1 MRKAV
6 IIPTLVLLLVLI
18 VMVLE
23 RPQSKKKVTV
33 GSKNFTEQYI
43 VGELIKQLLE
53 DRGFKVTFVSGLSTG
68 QLRERM
74 EAAEID
80 VCAEYTGT
88 AWLVL
93 LAHKRELGRDNNEV
107 YSIVRKEEEDNGFIW
122 LNPIWNNNTYA
133 FASSSKFVEEHS
145 LKTMSDLASLYRE
158 KKGKIKT
165 TVCKEFS
172 ERADGLSALK
182 KHYNFTIAESYLNIT
197 TPPARSPLSL
207 KKHECD
213 VAMVFGTDK
222 VVYEHEWYVYMDD
235 KAFFPPYDLTPYV
248 RAEVLAENPEIADIL
263 NELVATF
270 PGGGEAVT
278 LDTIAKCQKA
288 WQQLNSKAEI
298 DKMDAKKVAREYLV
312 KHGLIR

>member
-1 MRKAV
+1 MRKVV
-6 IIPTLVLLLVLI
+6 IVSTLLLLLVLI
-18 VMVLE
+18 FMVLE
-23 RPQSKKKVTV
+23 CQQSNKKVTV

-43 VGELIKQLLE
+43 VGELIRQLLE
-53 DRGFKVTFVSGLSTG
+53 DRGLKVTLVSGLSTG

-93 LAHKRELGRDNNEV
+93 LTHKRELGRDNNEV
-107 YSIVRKEEEDNGFIW
+107 YSLVRREEEDNGFIW

-133 FASSSKFVEEHS
+133 FASWPKFAEEHN
-145 LKTMSDLASLYRE
+145 LKTISDLASLYRE

-165 TVCKEFS
+165 TVGKEFY

-197 TPPARSPLSL
+197 APPARITQSL
-207 KKHECD
+207 KEHECD
-213 VAMVFGTDK
+213 VALVFGTDK
-222 VVYEHEWYVYMDD
+222 VIYENEWYVYIDD
-235 KAFFPPYDLTPYV
+235 KAFSPPYDLTPYV
-248 RAEVLAENPEIADIL
+248 RDEVLAKNPEIKEIL

-270 PGGGEAVT
+270 PGGGKAAT
-278 LDTIAKCQKA
+278 HDIIAKCQKV
-288 WQQLNSKAEI
+288 WQELNSTAEI
-298 DKMDAKKVAREYLV
+298 DKIDAKEVAHAYLV

>member
-1 MRKAV
+1 MRKALIV
-6 IIPTLVLLLVLI
+6 STLVLLLVLI

-23 RPQSKKKVTV
+23 CRLSKKEVTV

-53 DRGFKVTFVSGLSTG
+53 DRGFKVTLVSGLTTG

-74 EAAEID
+74 EAGEID

-93 LAHKRELGRDNNEV
+93 LAHKRELGKDNNAV
-107 YSIVRKEEEDNGFIW
+107 YSFVKMEEEGNGFIW

-133 FASSSKFVEEHS
+133 FASRSKFVEEHG
-145 LKTMSDLASLYRE
+145 LKTISDLASLYRE
-158 KKGKIKT
+158 KKGEIKT
-165 TVCKEFS
+165 TIGKEFS
-172 ERADGLSALK
+172 ERADGLPALK
-182 KHYNFTIAESYLNIT
+182 KHYNFPIAESYLNIT
-197 TPPARSPLSL
+197 TPPARSPQSL

-222 VVYEHEWYVYMDD
+222 IVYEHEWYVYMDD

-248 RAEVLAENPEIADIL
+248 RDEVLAKYHEIGNIL

-270 PGGGEAVT
+270 PGGGKAAT
-278 LDTIAKCQKA
+278 LDTIAKCQQV

-298 DKMDAKKVAREYLV
+298 DNMDAKEVAHEYLV

>member
-1 MRKAV
+1 MRKT
-6 IIPTLVLLLVLI
+6 IIVTTLVLLLVLI
-18 VMVLE
+18 VMLLL

-53 DRGFKVTFVSGLSTG
+53 DRDFKVKLVSGLSTG

-74 EAAEID
+74 EAGEID

-93 LAHKRELGRDNNEV
+93 LAQKRELGRDNNEV
-107 YSIVRKEEEDNGFIW
+107 YSLVKKKEEGNGFIW

-133 FASSSKFVEEHS
+133 LASWPKFAEEHS
-145 LKTMSDLASLYRE
+145 LKTISDLASLYRE

-165 TVCKEFS
+165 AVGKEFS
-172 ERADGLSALK
+172 ERADGLPALK
-182 KHYNFTIAESYLNIT
+182 KHYNLTIAESYLNIT
-197 TPPARSPLSL
+197 TSPARSLQSL
-207 KKHECD
+207 GKHECD

-222 VVYEHEWYVYMDD
+222 AVYEHEWYVYMDD
-235 KAFFPPYDLTPYV
+235 KAFSPPYDLTPYV
-248 RAEVLAENPEIADIL
+248 RDEVLAKDPEIANIL
-263 NELVATF
+263 NELAATF
-270 PGGGEAVT
+270 PGGGKAAT
-278 LDTIAKCQKA
+278 LDKIATCQKV
-288 WQQLNSKAEI
+288 WQQLNSKVEI
-298 DKMDAKKVAREYLV
+298 DNMDAKEVANEYLV

>member
-1 MRKAV
+1 MRKTV
-6 IIPTLVLLLVLI
+6 IVSTLVLLLVLI
-18 VMVLE
+18 IMVLE
-23 RPQSKKKVTV
+23 RPQSKKEVTV
-33 GSKNFTEQYI
+33 GNKNFTEQYI

-53 DRGFKVTFVSGLSTG
+53 DRDFKVTLVSGLSTG

-74 EAAEID
+74 EAGEID

-93 LAHKRELGRDNNEV
+93 LAHKREPGRDNNEV
-107 YSIVRKEEEDNGFIW
+107 YSLVKKEEEGNGFIW
-122 LNPIWNNNTYA
+122 LHPIWNNNTYA
-133 FASSSKFVEEHS
+133 FASWPKFVEEHS

-165 TVCKEFS
+165 AIGKEFS
-172 ERADGLSALK
+172 ERADGLPALK

-197 TPPARSPLSL
+197 TSPARSLQSL
-207 KKHECD
+207 GKHECD
-213 VAMVFGTDK
+213 
-222 VVYEHEWYVYMDD
+222 DD

-248 RAEVLAENPEIADIL
+248 RDEVLAKNPEIADIL

-270 PGGGEAVT
+270 PGEGEAAT
-278 LDTIAKCQKA
+278 LDITAKCQKV
-288 WQQLNSKAEI
+288 WQQLNSKAAI
-298 DKMDAKKVAREYLV
+298 DNMDAKEVAHAYLV

>member
-6 IIPTLVLLLVLI
+6 IVSTIVLLFVLI
-18 VMVLE
+18 FMVLLH
-23 RPQSKKKVTV
+23 PQSKKKVTV

-43 VGELIKQLLE
+43 VGELIRQLLE
-53 DRGFKVTFVSGLSTG
+53 DRNFKVTLVSGLSTG

-74 EAAEID
+74 EAGEID

-107 YSIVRKEEEDNGFIW
+107 YRLVKEEEEGNGFIW

-133 FASSSKFVEEHS
+133 FASWPKVVEEYS
-145 LKTMSDLASLYRE
+145 LKTISDLASLYRE
-158 KKGKIKT
+158 KNGKIKT
-165 TVCKEFS
+165 TVGKEFS
-172 ERADGLSALK
+172 ERADGLPALK

-197 TPPARSPLSL
+197 TPPARITQSL

-213 VAMVFGTDK
+213 VALVFGTDK
-222 VVYEHEWYVYMDD
+222 MVYEHEWYVYMDD
-235 KAFFPPYDLTPYV
+235 KAFFSPYDLTPYV
-248 RAEVLAENPEIADIL
+248 RDEVLVKYPEIADIL

-270 PGGGEAVT
+270 PGGGKTAT
-278 LDTIAKCQKA
+278 FDIIAKCQKV
-288 WQQLNSKAEI
+288 WQQLNSRAEI
-298 DKMDAKKVAREYLV
+298 DKMDAKEVAHEYLV